1 MNMFRVPLVLS
12 VFFFVLSMILGVL
25 ASGND
30 SRIPSSVFW
39 GSILLFL
46 LFSSLTLSFY
56 APFWIAL
63 APVVPAAIFAFINLY
78 LKKAARGDYS
88 RKGWRS

>member
-39 GSILLFL
+39 GAFL
-46 LFSSLTLSFY
+46 LFGLFPSLTLSLF
-56 APFWIAL
+56 APFRIGL
-63 APVVPAAIFAFINLY
+63 APMVAAAIFAFMNLY
-78 LKKAARGDYS
+78 LKKAARNGSS

>member
-1 MNMFRVPLVLS
+1 MFRIPLLLT
-12 VFFFVLSMILGVL
+12 VFFFVMSMILGVL
-25 ASGND
+25 VSGND
-30 SRIPSSVFW
+30 SRIPVLVFW

-46 LFSSLTLSFY
+46 LFSSLTLSFF

-63 APVVPAAIFAFINLY
+63 APMVSAAIFAFLNLY
-78 LKKAARGDYS
+78 LKKAARNGSS